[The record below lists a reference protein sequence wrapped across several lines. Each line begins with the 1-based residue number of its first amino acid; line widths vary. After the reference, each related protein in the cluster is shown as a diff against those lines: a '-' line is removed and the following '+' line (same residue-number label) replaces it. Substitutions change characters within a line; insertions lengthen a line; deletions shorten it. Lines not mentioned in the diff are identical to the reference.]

1 MKAMAV
7 HFPYWIIHGNGDV
20 GKDEK
25 MDKEGRG
32 GEGSP
37 NQSGLM
43 SEGEGLRLWHN
54 EDIHW

>member
-1 MKAMAV
+1 MAV

-25 MDKEGRG
+25 MDEEGR

-54 EDIHW
+54 EDIHFGEW

>member
-1 MKAMAV
+1 MAV

-25 MDKEGRG
+25 MDEEGRR

-43 SEGEGLRLWHN
+43 SEGERLRLAQ
-54 EDIHW
+54 